1 MKFTKKDLL
10 VILVPIAV
18 IGAIYPFLPAEIP
31 RQFHFSGQPSSYM
44 AKEFLFLV
52 GLLPY
57 IVYKSYQFKKG

>member
-18 IGAIYPFLPAEIP
+18 IAAIYPFLPAKIP
-31 RQFHFSGQPSSYM
+31 RQFHFNGQPSYM